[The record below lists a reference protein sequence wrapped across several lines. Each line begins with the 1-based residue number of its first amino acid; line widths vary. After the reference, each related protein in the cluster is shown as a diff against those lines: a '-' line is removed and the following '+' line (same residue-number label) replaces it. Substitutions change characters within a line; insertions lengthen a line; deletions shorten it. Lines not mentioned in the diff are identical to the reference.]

1 MRYNDIFY
9 QNLSNDNH
17 SGSGLLY
24 FFCDFLFIFFI
35 FLIFLYFP
43 FYFCHFCHFCL
54 FFCDTIGIAGNVLGG
69 VWRKIL
75 LEYSL
80 DFTYTWNNGEYYYFL
95 LFGYYIL

>member
-17 SGSGLLY
+17 SGSVLFL

-35 FLIFLYFP
+35 SFPIFLFS
-43 FYFCHFCHFCL
+43 FSISV

-75 LEYSL
+75 
-80 DFTYTWNNGEYYYFL
+80 WNTLWNL
-95 LFGYYIL
+95 LLLGIMGNTIP